1 VDTPRVERFEEMY
14 AATAGR
20 VLAYALRRAD
30 RETAL
35 EVVSETY
42 LVAWR
47 RFDRVPEDALPW
59 LLGVA
64 RKVLSNTRRSDA
76 RRSAL
81 DERLRARSFGASTA
95 GSDTGDEV
103 AGRLVVLTALD
114 RLSPAER
121 EAVTL
126 WAWDGLDGRRAAEV
140 LGCSRTAFALR
151 LHRARRRLE
160 KELDAAGH
168 LFDDEAVAMRERRR

>member
-1 VDTPRVERFEEMY
+1 MF
-14 AATAGR
+14 
-20 VLAYALRRAD
+20 AYALRRAD

-47 RFDRVPEDALPW
+47 RFDHIPEDALPW

-64 RKVLSNTRRSDA
+64 RKVLANRRRSDT

-81 DERLRARSFGASTA
+81 DERLRARSVLTPAE
-95 GSDTGDEV
+95 GSDPGDEV
-103 AGRLVVLTALD
+103 AGRLAVLEALG
-114 RLSPAER
+114 RLSSTER

-126 WAWDGLDGRRAAEV
+126 WAWEGLDGRRAAEV

-151 LHRARRRLE
+151 LHRARRRLA

-168 LFDDEAVAMRERRR
+168 PFDDEAVGAEEPKR